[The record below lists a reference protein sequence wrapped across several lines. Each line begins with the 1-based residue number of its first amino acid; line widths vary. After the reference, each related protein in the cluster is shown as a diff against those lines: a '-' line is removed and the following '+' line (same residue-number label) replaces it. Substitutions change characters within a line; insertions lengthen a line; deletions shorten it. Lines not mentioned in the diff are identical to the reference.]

1 MNEKIKRI
9 NRVLPITD
17 AGTEYRSRGEDKALE
32 VQKWIT
38 SVLQKMEH
46 YKGQHRRLF

>member
-9 NRVLPITD
+9 HRVLPITD
-17 AGTEYRSRGEDKALE
+17 AGTEYGSRGEDKALE
-32 VQKWIT
+32 VRKWIT

-46 YKGQHRRLF
+46 YIGQHRRLF

>member
-9 NRVLPITD
+9 NRVLPYTD
-17 AGTEYRSRGEDKALE
+17 AGTEYGSREEDKARDVRKL
-32 VQKWIT
+32 IT

-46 YKGQHRRLF
+46 YKGKYRRLL